1 MTNKINNLK
10 FDSNSDIIIH
20 ENCEE
25 TKLNKKID
33 LNNNDNDKQDLNKLE
48 EPNSSI
54 NIIEQKEK
62 NKNEIINEKKV
73 YEENGINVNFIPEII
88 EKEKKKL
95 EIQYNEKELKLKNE
109 IENGNKKEINEYID
123 NINKLKNELNLKNE
137 NLIKISQANGTLR
150 KKLSELSEKVNSL
163 FNNSINQKTIIQKL
177 NTDISNKE
185 KISLEEQLK
194 MKEIQL
200 KSIQNLFDAVNK
212 ENKSLKE
219 KLDIFNNDEGKMKLI
234 NELKSKDDEIN
245 KLNQEKKELKFQL
258 EQHNNCL
265 KQYEIYKKEIE
276 DITQELIK
284 YKNKYIKLKLEYD
297 KINTKDLNGKN
308 NTNNNNKNLSKA
320 KKKIEIT
327 KISNVNLVQ
336 KHLNLSKS
344 ETDIKAKQNIKKYN
358 FSLFSDIEKKAIFT
372 LFNNK
377 EDLISFNKKISII
390 ESFKN
395 SNENA
400 LKNTIKLL
408 KNELNEKK
416 ELIQYLSLKLK
427 ENEKMLILS
436 CNHYNESDIK
446 KQILKRK

>member
-10 FDSNSDIIIH
+10 FNSNSDIIIH

-54 NIIEQKEK
+54 NIIDQKEK

-200 KSIQNLFDAVNK
+200 KLFR
-212 ENKSLKE
+212 
-219 KLDIFNNDEGKMKLI
+219 
-234 NELKSKDDEIN
+234 
-245 KLNQEKKELKFQL
+245 
-258 EQHNNCL
+258 
-265 KQYEIYKKEIE
+265 IYLM
-276 DITQELIK
+276 Q
-284 YKNKYIKLKLEYD
+284 
-297 KINTKDLNGKN
+297 
-308 NTNNNNKNLSKA
+308 
-320 KKKIEIT
+320 
-327 KISNVNLVQ
+327 
-336 KHLNLSKS
+336 
-344 ETDIKAKQNIKKYN
+344 
-358 FSLFSDIEKKAIFT
+358 
-372 LFNNK
+372 
-377 EDLISFNKKISII
+377 
-390 ESFKN
+390 
-395 SNENA
+395 
-400 LKNTIKLL
+400 
-408 KNELNEKK
+408 
-416 ELIQYLSLKLK
+416 
-427 ENEKMLILS
+427 
-436 CNHYNESDIK
+436 
-446 KQILKRK
+446 